1 MVQQYP
7 LLLPSSIGMHLAD
20 GSFIGGKTK
29 VTAQNSQTVNN
40 KIEVP
45 FGKNKILNESY
56 NQLILSFGTE
66 YDLILRAYNEGLAYR
81 FVTHINKEIII
92 EKEDAIFNF
101 PIAPKIYFPE
111 CDAYYR

>member
-1 MVQQYP
+1 MNKRLLTTLYLFCCFIIQSIATEYNLSSPNGKLKMKVTTGKETKLEVWCNNYP

-45 FGKNKILNESY
+45 FGKNKILNLS
-56 NQLILSFGTE
+56 LI
-66 YDLILRAYNEGLAYR
+66 
-81 FVTHINKEIII
+81 HI
-92 EKEDAIFNF
+92 
-101 PIAPKIYFPE
+101 
-111 CDAYYR
+111 